1 MTERINT
8 GLISDGYHTFN
19 ELYEHRHALMLALM
33 KAVPQ
38 HSWFSRRH
46 HDGELCFGDGEWFI
60 VGAELPE
67 SGAVTYHLPMRL
79 WGLAELTGAAELERG
94 RPWDGHTANDVVHR
108 LKAWAS
114 CPESQYTK
122 EEIEEFTRMFH
133 ARKDSSSPEWDG
145 TVRSSKDIEPRLLLL
160 ENKIKEYKDEINQ
173 LRQGRSRISSLQT
186 G

>member
-1 MTERINT
+1 MTEQIDT

-46 HDGELCFGDGEWFI
+46 HDDELCFRDGEWFI

-67 SGAVTYHLPMRL
+67 SGTVTYHLPMRL

-114 CPESQYTK
+114 RPSAQ
-122 EEIEEFTRMFH
+122 EEKAEDAFH
-133 ARKDSSSPEWDG
+133 QNLSSLRGRFERIAFAA
-145 TVRSSKDIEPRLLLL
+145 TSSDAE
-160 ENKIKEYKDEINQ
+160 
-173 LRQGRSRISSLQT
+173 RISHIELADRLIDAVVSELALI
-186 G
+186 